1 MEMSSDG
8 SFPLYVTVVAIIVL
22 ALINGFTS
30 AAKRSL
36 DHLDRNAIKEKLEE
50 DEENKKLNLILSF
63 IDKPSK
69 YHYADIGVCNLALIG
84 SMWLFTLAL
93 FSSVSVWWHRLI
105 WELVFFLVYLALADL
120 LPKKLA
126 AQNTENYARA
136 LVGYQ
141 RVLYYVTLPLVKL
154 TVAVTNFF
162 LVIMRKKTDV
172 DDAYFSEA
180 RIMSML
186 DKGQESGEIKEEGR
200 KMIDSI
206 FQFDD
211 LLAYEIMTPRT
222 DVFMIDLQDDKDEYF
237 DQLMELR
244 YSRIPICDNDA
255 DNIVGILHIK
265 DYLLKGGLEGF
276 DNVDIRDIMREPYLV
291 PETKNI
297 DSLFVELQRTKQH
310 IAILIDEYGGF
321 SGIVSVEDII
331 EQIVGDID
339 DEFDQEERIITKVD
353 DDTYIVDGDV
363 YLDDLD
369 EETGIQLE
377 SENNETIG
385 GFLIELMGEIPKEC
399 RKYPAVRYEQYLFEI
414 LHVRDRRIDS
424 LKITIDRDYQPED
437 PEKKEK
443 KEKKE
448 K

>member
-1 MEMSSDG
+1 MSSDG
-8 SFPLYVTVVAIIVL
+8 SFPLFILAAAIIIMAIVNGFVVA
-22 ALINGFTS
+22 AR
-30 AAKRSL
+30 RSL
-36 DHLDRNAIKEKLEE
+36 DHLDRNAIKESLEE
-50 DEENKKLNLILSF
+50 DCDNKRLTRILNFL
-63 IDKPSK
+63 DKPSG
-69 YHYADIGVCNLALIG
+69 YHYADTMINSLCLLC
-84 SMWLFTLAL
+84 SMVM
-93 FSSVSVWWHRLI
+93 FSIYIFAKTDIWWHRLI
-105 WELVFFLVYLALADL
+105 FEAVFFIVYLALSDL

-126 AQNTENYARA
+126 VQNAEDYAIS
-136 LVGYQ
+136 LVTYQ
-141 RVLYYVTLPLVKL
+141 RLLYFVTLPLVKI
-154 TVAVTNFF
+154 TVAIANFV
-162 LVIMRKKTDV
+162 LILLRKDTDV

-186 DKGQESGEIKEEGR
+186 DKGQETGEIKEEGR

-276 DNVDIRDIMREPYLV
+276 DNVDIRQIMREPYLV

-310 IAILIDEYGGF
+310 IAVLIDEYGGF

-353 DDTYIVDGDV
+353 DNTFIVDGDV

-385 GFLIELMGEIPKEC
+385 GFIIELMGEIPRENKT
-399 RKYPAVRYEQYLFEI
+399 YPKIRYQNYLFEI
-414 LHVRDRRIDS
+414 LKVRDRRIDS
-424 LKITIDRDYQPED
+424 LRITIDKEEPSDNQER
-437 PEKKEK
+437 KEK
-443 KEKKE
+443 
-448 K
+448 